1 MFLKEWH
8 VAAYILPGIIV
19 GVIAYYYLIKY
30 LSKFYRQIREKNA
43 LVTAKITD
51 YVQGVPIIQSL
62 NLQNKVYNDL
72 RNASDDKYKLETKTT
87 YLEYG
92 AQSFFMFL
100 FEVFFIVMIIRITA
114 PQILAGIV
122 TLGTLIVFIDYT
134 YRMIWPLMSISE
146 NVMQIQRSFVSLKR
160 ILELNELQ
168 SEDEIFTG
176 KRLPTFEHE
185 IRFENVWFAYNNEDW
200 VLKDIS
206 FTIPKGKK
214 IALVGPSGSGKTTTV
229 SLLCYFYQ
237 AQKGQILVDGVPL
250 SEIDFRAWRRK
261 IGLILQDVFLFP
273 GSILE
278 NVRVYNDAIS
288 EEKVKEAINVVQL
301 DEFIQEQRLGLDT
314 ELAERGQNISQGE
327 KQLISFARALAF
339 DAEII
344 VMDEA
349 TASVDPQ
356 TEARI
361 QHSMERVFANK
372 TVVVVAHRLTTILD
386 ADEILFFDKGRII
399 HRGTHQQLLKESS
412 EYRKLVTLQMIGMED
427 TLG

>member
-1 MFLKEWH
+1 M
-8 VAAYILPGIIV
+8 
-19 GVIAYYYLIKY
+19 
-30 LSKFYRQIREKNA
+30 
-43 LVTAKITD
+43 
-51 YVQGVPIIQSL
+51 
-62 NLQNKVYNDL
+62 
-72 RNASDDKYKLETKTT
+72 
-87 YLEYG
+87 
-92 AQSFFMFL
+92 
-100 FEVFFIVMIIRITA
+100 
-114 PQILAGIV
+114 
-122 TLGTLIVFIDYT
+122 
-134 YRMIWPLMSISE
+134 
-146 NVMQIQRSFVSLKR
+146 
-160 ILELNELQ
+160 
-168 SEDEIFTG
+168 
-176 KRLPTFEHE
+176 
-185 IRFENVWFAYNNEDW
+185 
-200 VLKDIS
+200 
-206 FTIPKGKK
+206 
-214 IALVGPSGSGKTTTV
+214 
-229 SLLCYFYQ
+229 
-237 AQKGQILVDGVPL
+237 DGVPL

-412 EYRKLVTLQMIGMED
+412 EYRKLVTLQMIGLED

>member
-1 MFLKEWH
+1 
-8 VAAYILPGIIV
+8 
-19 GVIAYYYLIKY
+19 
-30 LSKFYRQIREKNA
+30 
-43 LVTAKITD
+43 
-51 YVQGVPIIQSL
+51 
-62 NLQNKVYNDL
+62 
-72 RNASDDKYKLETKTT
+72 
-87 YLEYG
+87 
-92 AQSFFMFL
+92 
-100 FEVFFIVMIIRITA
+100 
-114 PQILAGIV
+114 
-122 TLGTLIVFIDYT
+122 
-134 YRMIWPLMSISE
+134 MSISE

-399 HRGTHQQLLKESS
+399 HRGTHQQLLNESS
-412 EYRKLVTLQMIGMED
+412 EYRKLVTLQMIGLED

>member
-1 MFLKEWH
+1 
-8 VAAYILPGIIV
+8 
-19 GVIAYYYLIKY
+19 
-30 LSKFYRQIREKNA
+30 
-43 LVTAKITD
+43 
-51 YVQGVPIIQSL
+51 
-62 NLQNKVYNDL
+62 
-72 RNASDDKYKLETKTT
+72 
-87 YLEYG
+87 
-92 AQSFFMFL
+92 
-100 FEVFFIVMIIRITA
+100 
-114 PQILAGIV
+114 
-122 TLGTLIVFIDYT
+122 
-134 YRMIWPLMSISE
+134 MIWPLMSISE

-399 HRGTHQQLLKESS
+399 HRGTHQQLLNESS
-412 EYRKLVTLQMIGMED
+412 EYRKLVTLQMIGLED